1 MFYLCNI
8 TQKNFCKEGSEFMDI
23 KQLIGE
29 TTDYDK
35 KLALEEKKPKS
46 WCKSIS
52 AFANCFGGKLIFG
65 VSNNSELVGL
75 ADAESDAEKISEIIK
90 THLNP
95 IPEFKLSFEKDGDKT
110 FVIVEVMKG
119 QQTPYYYEGD
129 GQLIAFMRIGNE
141 SVPATPLQL
150 RELVLRGSGES
161 YDSLKSRYDFSN
173 MSFTKLKSVYKQRT
187 GNAFEDTDYE
197 SFGLIDE
204 KGNLTNAGALL
215 ADESPVRHSRLF
227 CTRWNGLTKAS
238 GIVDALDDKEYTG
251 SLVTLLQAGTDFVR
265 NNSKKAWRKVDDGRI
280 EMPDYPD
287 RAVLEGVVNAL
298 IHRNYMEIGS
308 EVHIDMF
315 DDRIE
320 IYSPGGMVSGIS
332 LAGKDLLKIPSKR
345 RNPILAD
352 IFSRLKYMERR
363 GSGFKKI
370 LADYEGQVEFDETKM
385 PVFDAD
391 NDDFTLT
398 LYNLNYGTNYATQVN
413 ENVIENIIENVIE
426 ISEEKMKQLMPEYSK
441 KKLAKAYEILK
452 MISENPNISIDE
464 LRIALDVTDRT
475 IARYISELKDKG
487 IIERKGPDNGGKWVI
502 R

>member
-1 MFYLCNI
+1 
-8 TQKNFCKEGSEFMDI
+8 MDI
-23 KQLIGE
+23 NQLIGE
-29 TTDYDK
+29 ATDYDK

-52 AFANCFGGKLIFG
+52 AFANCYGGKLVFG
-65 VSNNSELVGL
+65 VANDDALVGL
-75 ADAESDAEKISEIIK
+75 SDA
-90 THLNP
+90 
-95 IPEFKLSFEKDGDKT
+95 
-110 FVIVEVMKG
+110 
-119 QQTPYYYEGD
+119 EGD

-141 SVPATPLQL
+141 SVPATPSQL

-161 YDSLKSRYDFSN
+161 YDSLKSRYDFDN

-187 GNAFEDTDYE
+187 GNTFEDTDYE

-215 ADESPVRHSRLF
+215 ADETPVRHSRLF

-265 NNSKKAWRKVDDGRI
+265 NNSKKAWRKVGDGRI

-298 IHRNYMEIGS
+298 IHRNYLEIGS

-332 LAGKDLLKIPSKR
+332 LERKNLLKIPSKR

-385 PVFDAD
+385 PVFEAD
-391 NDDFTLT
+391 NDDFTLI
-398 LYNLNYGTNYATQVN
+398 LYNLNYGSNYATQVN
-413 ENVIENIIENVIE
+413 ENVIE
-426 ISEEKMKQLMPEYSK
+426 ISEEKIKKIMPEYSK
-441 KKLAKAYEILK
+441 KKHAKACEILK
-452 MISENPNISIDE
+452 MILENPNISIDE

-487 IIERKGPDNGGKWVI
+487 IIERKGPDNGGEWKI
-502 R
+502 K

>member
-1 MFYLCNI
+1 
-8 TQKNFCKEGSEFMDI
+8 MDI

-65 VSNNSELVGL
+65 VSNDSELVGL
-75 ADAESDAEKISEIIK
+75 ADAEGDAEKISEAIK
-90 THLNP
+90 IHLNP
-95 IPEFKLSFEKDGDKT
+95 IPEFRLSFEKDEDKT

-129 GQLIAFMRIGNE
+129 GQLVAFMRIGNE
-141 SVPATPLQL
+141 SVPATPSQL

-161 YDSLKSRYDFSN
+161 YDSLKSRYDFDN

-187 GNAFEDTDYE
+187 GNTFEDTDYE

-204 KGNLTNAGALL
+204 KENLTNAGALL

-265 NNSKKAWRKVDDGRI
+265 NNSKKAWRKVGDGRI

-298 IHRNYMEIGS
+298 IHRNYLEIGS

-320 IYSPGGMVSGIS
+320 IYSQIM
-332 LAGKDLLKIPSKR
+332 R
-345 RNPILAD
+345 
-352 IFSRLKYMERR
+352 
-363 GSGFKKI
+363 
-370 LADYEGQVEFDETKM
+370 
-385 PVFDAD
+385 
-391 NDDFTLT
+391 
-398 LYNLNYGTNYATQVN
+398 
-413 ENVIENIIENVIE
+413 
-426 ISEEKMKQLMPEYSK
+426 
-441 KKLAKAYEILK
+441 
-452 MISENPNISIDE
+452 
-464 LRIALDVTDRT
+464 
-475 IARYISELKDKG
+475 DK
-487 IIERKGPDNGGKWVI
+487 
-502 R
+502 

>member
-1 MFYLCNI
+1 
-8 TQKNFCKEGSEFMDI
+8 MDI
-23 KQLIGE
+23 NQLIGE
-29 TTDYDK
+29 ATDYDK
-35 KLALEEKKPKS
+35 KLALEEKNTKS

-52 AFANCFGGKLIFG
+52 AFANCYGGKLVFG
-65 VSNNSELVGL
+65 VANDDALVGL
-75 ADAESDAEKISEIIK
+75 SDA
-90 THLNP
+90 
-95 IPEFKLSFEKDGDKT
+95 
-110 FVIVEVMKG
+110 
-119 QQTPYYYEGD
+119 EGD

-141 SVPATPLQL
+141 SVPATHSQL

-161 YDSLKSRYDFSN
+161 YDSLKSRYDFDN

-187 GNAFEDTDYE
+187 GNTFEDTDYE
-197 SFGLIDE
+197 SFGLIGE
-204 KGNLTNAGALL
+204 KGNLTNAGVLL
-215 ADESPVRHSRLF
+215 ADETPVRHSRLF

-265 NNSKKAWRKVDDGRI
+265 NNSKKAWRKVGDGRI

-298 IHRNYMEIGS
+298 IHRNYLEIGS

-332 LAGKDLLKIPSKR
+332 LEGKNLLKIPSKR

-385 PVFDAD
+385 PVFEAD
-391 NDDFTLT
+391 NDDFTLI
-398 LYNLNYGTNYATQVN
+398 LYNLNYGSNYATQVN
-413 ENVIENIIENVIE
+413 ENVIE
-426 ISEEKMKQLMPEYSK
+426 ISEEKIKKIMPEYSK
-441 KKLAKAYEILK
+441 KKLAKACEILK

-487 IIERKGPDNGGKWVI
+487 IIERKGPDNGGEWKI
-502 R
+502 K